1 MFLASIADDA
11 LRFFVLGGVFM
22 VFLLL
27 LSVVVG
33 TVVIFRGC
41 ALREAAVMPPALVR
55 EMMRLEPGDDL
66 VNLQRLLPAHRS
78 PLARILETLI
88 RHITWPRDEAS
99 EAVQMQARHELA
111 YLEKGLVMLEISTG
125 IAPVLG
131 LLGTLSG
138 LVSIFSNIG
147 DTGDPVAIGRGIA
160 EALNTTI
167 VGLAIAAV
175 SIVAFNYFQ
184 RKIEI
189 MSVAMETLIAD
200 LIVKCYPQ
208 GAHGATPTIQYN
220 D

>member
-1 MFLASIADDA
+1 MLIASIGGSIWK
-11 LRFFVLGGVFM
+11 FFALGGVFM
-22 VFLLL
+22 GFLVL

-33 TVVIFRGC
+33 TVIIYRGC
-41 ALREAAVMPPALVR
+41 ALREAAVMPPALAR
-55 EMMRLEPGDDL
+55 EMMRLQPGDDL
-66 VNLQRLLPAHRS
+66 LNLQRLLPAHRS
-78 PLARILETLI
+78 PLSRILETLI
-88 RHITWPRDEAS
+88 RHITWPRDEAA

-111 YLEKGLVMLEISTG
+111 YLEKGLVILEIATG

-147 DTGDPVAIGRGIA
+147 DTGDAVAIGRGIA

-167 VGLAIAAV
+167 MGLAIAAM
-175 SIVAFNYFQ
+175 SIVAFNYFS

-189 MSVAMETLIAD
+189 MSVTMETLISD

-208 GAHGATPTIQYN
+208 GAHGATPTIEFLK
-220 D
+220 